1 MKIRVVLLLLSAII
15 SVSCAQTRDQST
27 LKPEMVFVEGG
38 TFQMGSND
46 GAAEDRPAH
55 QVTVNSFLMAK
66 IEVTFGSFEEFIE
79 ATNYRTEADTNG
91 WSHIWT
97 GVSWV
102 QKSGVNWRCNP
113 KGEKR
118 GAGEKNHPVIHVSWN
133 DAVAYCNWLSEKE
146 GLQKAYSGSGE
157 NTTCDFTSNGYRLPT
172 EAEWEYA
179 AGGGVKSTGFTY
191 SGSNNLGEV
200 GWYGAYD
207 NSGNRNINEGT
218 SEAGMKL
225 PNELGIYDMSGNV
238 WEWCWD
244 RWGNYNS
251 TDETNPRGPSS
262 GSFRVSRGGS
272 WFYTGEYCRVTR
284 RHGIKQGSGYINVGF
299 RLARTK
305 K

>member
-218 SEAGMKL
+218 SEVGMKL

-244 RWGNYNS
+244 RW
-251 TDETNPRGPSS
+251 
-262 GSFRVSRGGS
+262 
-272 WFYTGEYCRVTR
+272 
-284 RHGIKQGSGYINVGF
+284 
-299 RLARTK
+299 
-305 K
+305 